1 MTNLILGT
9 VLVVG
14 IPLILILIF
23 SYLDK
28 ELTEV
33 IKLKPKTLI
42 IILCVGLISSIL
54 YYIFCG
60 HFEKMYYLH
69 CMVLLGYLIFMSY
82 TDQLT
87 TLLYSSVSVV
97 MITAEIVSLLIN
109 INIRELEIYTLIIF
123 AFPVVFSIMSLFR
136 WIGFGDVLIYCVLTL
151 FLIQYR
157 LVPTMSMIINVLI
170 TNILFIIVTLLLRRK
185 ERHRPLTIFIT
196 ISTFLCNL
204 LLI

>member
-33 IKLKPKTLI
+33 IKLKQKTLVI
-42 IILCVGLISSIL
+42 IICAGLIISIC

-60 HFEKMYYLH
+60 HLPKMYYLH
-69 CMVLLGYLIFMSY
+69 CMILSGYLIFMSY

-87 TLLYSSVSVV
+87 TLLYSSVSIIMIIVELISLV
-97 MITAEIVSLLIN
+97 MN
-109 INIRELEIYTLIIF
+109 INIRELDIAT
-123 AFPVVFSIMSLFR
+123 VVAKS
-136 WIGFGDVLIYCVLTL
+136 D
-151 FLIQYR
+151 
-157 LVPTMSMIINVLI
+157 
-170 TNILFIIVTLLLRRK
+170 TNAKSV
-185 ERHRPLTIFIT
+185 
-196 ISTFLCNL
+196 
-204 LLI
+204 